1 MTLKLSKLISSDY
14 TLNSDKIFH
23 ICSRYSEITK
33 ATRNNASFYIIDS
46 IPTISIK
53 ASSSSSLSSLS
64 KPVPLQDLSSLRFLK
79 YQKQQILNINRQRQT
94 SLNEYISSL
103 FYHNSNED
111 KTINDII
118 IKDSLSKTNIRKS
131 SKKCSSSLDDN
142 AKSTNEKLSSAT
154 ISTNNRK

>member
-1 MTLKLSKLISSDY
+1 
-14 TLNSDKIFH
+14 
-23 ICSRYSEITK
+23 YSEITK

-64 KPVPLQDLSSLRFLK
+64 
-79 YQKQQILNINRQRQT
+79 N
-94 SLNEYISSL
+94 
-103 FYHNSNED
+103 
-111 KTINDII
+111 KTINNNI
-118 IKDSLSKTNIRKS
+118 IKDLLSKTNIRKS

-142 AKSTNEKLSSAT
+142 DKSTNAKFPSTT

>member
-1 MTLKLSKLISSDY
+1 MLKLNKRAKHFQP
-14 TLNSDKIFH
+14 LN
-23 ICSRYSEITK
+23 EE
-33 ATRNNASFYIIDS
+33 
-46 IPTISIK
+46 
-53 ASSSSSLSSLS
+53 
-64 KPVPLQDLSSLRFLK
+64 PVPLQDLSSLRFLK